1 MKWNQNLYDDHD
13 GEEFSNDK
21 STWTKDLFSEQC
33 TKLIMNFSKER
44 LNFLLKLCKYVFPEG
59 KDNRNSKTDN
69 NKYYDEEF
77 EKRFE
82 EDFGDLFK

>member
-1 MKWNQNLYDDHD
+1 
-13 GEEFSNDK
+13 
-21 STWTKDLFSEQC
+21 
-33 TKLIMNFSKER
+33 MNFSKER